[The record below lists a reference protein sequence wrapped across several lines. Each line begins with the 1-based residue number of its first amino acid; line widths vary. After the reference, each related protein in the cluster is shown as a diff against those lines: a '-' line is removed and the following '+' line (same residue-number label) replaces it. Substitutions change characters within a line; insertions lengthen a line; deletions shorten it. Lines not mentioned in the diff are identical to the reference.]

1 MKGAYSLMTIDFC
14 EQFRSLRLRDEN
26 LAKLQLLNDYVRLPN
41 KKMPYSQIVIRANRQ
56 ARVNQI
62 PKLPHSDSPD
72 SLVINR
78 LHANL
83 ISIKLAHTSGQSR
96 AYIPIYL
103 CGERETL
110 STKLDRFSVSGSIIF
125 FRQKEL
131 GDQNTGNKIVM
142 QTRLE
147 IYTAPQR
154 GTFQR
159 K

>member
-1 MKGAYSLMTIDFC
+1 MTIDFC

-26 LAKLQLLNDYVRLPN
+26 LAKLLLLNDYVRLPN

-103 CGERETL
+103 SVVNGRPLARNWIDSQSQGPSFFFARRNLGTKTPEIRSSCRRGLKSTRRRRGEL
-110 STKLDRFSVSGSIIF
+110 FSENNEVI
-125 FRQKEL
+125 
-131 GDQNTGNKIVM
+131 
-142 QTRLE
+142 
-147 IYTAPQR
+147 P
-154 GTFQR
+154 
-159 K
+159 